1 MFHRRRQL
9 PQHHSTCIPV
19 VAILALATLV
29 ARESAASC
37 NQIPS
42 AAGSF
47 RGAHGYVSQPFAGPG
62 DRVEIG
68 LSETCDGIQ
77 EFPLDASDYVVS
89 VHFDPP
95 AGGNAIIAVARDC
108 VALAS
113 ELARCASEP
122 SVARVACVT
131 ADGAADLDAVERN
144 GQARLRF
151 RFPDTDE
158 WLGSANDD
166 LTLTGSAS
174 IAVTAT
180 GSPLPCGLAQDG
192 CASVTAEACIDA
204 LYATNGT
211 CDTSPHEVF
220 PHFTALP
227 PANDFQ
233 ALCTDPSPPCRG
245 SSTDL
250 RFTIDAAGNVL
261 LPVDWRGVLVDQGV
275 PIARLLRGGTTYEAF
290 PGQGIPISVP
300 SRSFLSSYSP
310 QGTKLPPI
318 FDPQTATAA
327 TLTLF
332 GTADAPETVLRLARR
347 ACEGGSRA
355 GFACTDASGCP
366 DGACVGPL
374 FDFSS
379 RLVDGVGPIV
389 IPAESLAV
397 EARDPVPL
405 DALVETDQL
414 LAYVVPER
422 LLAAERDNGD
432 LNGDNDQTDDV
443 LLLLDRRTGD
453 VVPIGSGPAVGRAA
467 TRLRVAPFSFPAVD
481 AENGLVAFLE
491 SEDAE
496 GLAEDG
502 DRNGDGD
509 RADTIL
515 RVFEIADGSARQVT
529 AGMDLAVDAQPD
541 VGGRPV
547 AISNG
552 TVFFRRRETDA
563 ATRTNELLSVASDGT
578 GVSAPGVA
586 YSPAVD
592 FDGSTIAFATL
603 DASLV
608 RPPAKDTNGAVDIF
622 VRDRRRGLT
631 ERVSVTRDGAEAN
644 DDSGVP
650 AVSRDGRL
658 VAFESNAD
666 LDGDLAR
673 SKDIFLHDRDA
684 GTTQLIDENR
694 AAPSMSGD
702 GRAVS
707 ALNTTGDVFVV
718 EDGRS
723 RLVGRS
729 AARAEI
735 SADGRYVAFDRGGAI
750 FVHDRTTTTTE
761 QVDLADDGSP
771 ANAGSGYPSISAD
784 GRYVAFHSR
793 ADNLVAGDTNG
804 VTDIFVH
811 DRVTA
816 TTIRA
821 SVASN
826 GDQAGGASQ
835 RPRLSDDGRFVV
847 FESRAANLVIDDTNG
862 IPDLFVHDQ
871 LTGQTQRVG
880 VDATT
885 RNPHFASGF
894 AYDISGDG
902 NIVAFESTGALS
914 KADRNLVRDLYAWG
928 PRGVSEPQ
936 RDDLNDDGDDRD
948 TLLLALSSDDSGS
961 VEIADLGAARG
972 VAVAAGGAAFLRPEG
987 AATGTITTIAN
998 VILDPSLPI
1007 FSPPR
1012 DLTVSSLEVTVDG
1025 TLIDVNVIDLD
1036 IQHSYV
1042 SDLVVTLRSPAGTT
1056 VRLSDRNGLNGSD
1069 FAGTSFDDE
1078 ASLPIGAGTA
1088 PFAGT
1093 FRPDGRLSTLRG
1105 ENPNGTWTLEVEDVV
1120 LQDDGALH
1128 RWGVQIEYLPT
1139 DDRNDDGDSNDLV
1152 AHLYSDGTVVNT
1164 NVAATAVAL
1173 SADWIAA
1180 SVSEAAQGG
1189 IDLNDDQDTGDS
1201 VLFVAPRHAASGG
1214 DFPLEAW
1221 TNTNAAVEHVEIGGS
1236 IVAYLESESALGRRG
1251 TDLNGDGDTGDNVV
1265 GLYDADSALPIDI
1278 VNAAGNGYAAED
1290 FVLGPTECLGGA
1302 NDGRACSA
1310 TTECPDGT
1318 CQPALVA
1325 FRTPLD
1331 GVATDPRSGPVT
1343 TMNVYDV
1350 RAGVVR
1356 ETGQTVIPCP
1366 FESCAA
1372 TGPYRVRS
1380 ATVTFLTL
1388 EQQQGTDL
1396 NADGDRD
1403 DLVLQTLNIRHL
1415 DERARRLTARGAV
1428 GGPLPRTTCSG
1439 SPAAA
1444 PLLDLGTVTAGICAA
1459 DGTPCLTAADC
1470 GGDVCFLPPGRCTRP
1485 LPQSCTVS
1493 ADPNAPSPCPVGSY
1507 CGQSGTGL
1515 SCIQVVGSC
1524 RTVSDCEQF
1533 PACGGAACS
1542 CDDASESFLRVISPL
1557 GARGAAFTTGTGECI
1572 VATATSCSD
1581 ESPCPS
1587 GESCSDAGVCERFDG
1602 PCASSV
1608 DCIAGSECR
1617 TRMAIVGDADSDGD
1631 EIPDSCDNCPTT
1643 PNSEQTDDDFDGV
1656 GDACDLLITPP
1667 TATPTASSSRTATG
1681 TPMATPGVTATPTVP
1696 AATPSLTPTAL
1707 LPTATPTTAS
1717 ATATPVDTPTLAPTS
1732 TPVPIAGDFSCDGR
1746 LGATDL
1752 VAFVRVL
1759 ANATNADCGLDPQ
1772 TTTVDELVR
1781 SLFE

>member
-1 MFHRRRQL
+1 MHHRRRQL
-9 PQHHSTCIPV
+9 RKRNSTCVP
-19 VAILALATLV
+19 LAAVLVLATLF
-29 ARESAASC
+29 ARDSAASC

-62 DRVEIG
+62 DRLEIG
-68 LSETCDGIQ
+68 LSEACDGLD
-77 EFPLDASDYVVS
+77 EFPLDASNYVVT
-89 VHFDPP
+89 VHFNPP
-95 AGGNAIIAVARDC
+95 AGEDAIVAVARDC
-108 VALAS
+108 DALAA
-113 ELARCASEP
+113 ELARCESEP
-122 SVARVACVT
+122 SVTRVACVA
-131 ADGAADLDAVERN
+131 ADGEADLDIVERN
-144 GQARLRF
+144 GKARLRF
-151 RFPDTDE
+151 RFPDTDGS
-158 WLGSANDD
+158 LGGANDD
-166 LTLTGSAS
+166 LTLTGAAS
-174 IAVTAT
+174 IAVTTT
-180 GSPLPCGLAQDG
+180 GAPLPCGLAHNG
-192 CASVTAEACIDA
+192 CASIVADACIDA

-227 PANDFQ
+227 PPNDFQ

-261 LPVDWRGVLVDQGV
+261 LPVDRRGLRRAHGV
-275 PIARLLRGGTTYEAF
+275 PPPRLPRGGPTYEAF
-290 PGQGIPISVP
+290 PGRGLPISVP
-300 SRSFLSSYSP
+300 SRAFLSSYSP

-332 GTADAPETVLRLARR
+332 GTADAPETILRLARR

-389 IPAESLAV
+389 IPAASLAV

-432 LNGDNDQTDDV
+432 LNGDADQTDDV
-443 LLLLDRRTGD
+443 LVLLDRRTGD
-453 VVPIGSGPAVGRAA
+453 VVPIGNGPAVGRAA
-467 TRLRVAPFSFPAVD
+467 TRLRVAPFSYPAVD

-496 GLAEDG
+496 GAADDG

-515 RVFEIADGSARQVT
+515 RVFEIAEGSARHVT
-529 AGMDLAVDAQPD
+529 AGMDLAVDAEPD

-563 ATRTNELLSVASDGT
+563 ATRTNELLSIASDGI

-592 FDGSTIAFATL
+592 FDGSTVAFATL

-608 RPPAKDTNGAVDIF
+608 RPPAKDTNGAVDVF
-622 VRDRRRGLT
+622 VRDRRSGLT
-631 ERVSVTRDGAEAN
+631 ERVSVTRDGDEAN
-644 DDSGVP
+644 DDSGAP
-650 AVSRDGRL
+650 SLSRDGRL

-673 SKDIFLHDRDA
+673 SKDIFLHDRDS
-684 GTTQLIDENR
+684 GTTHLIDENR
-694 AAPSMSGD
+694 AAPSLSGD
-702 GRAVS
+702 GRAVA

-735 SADGRYVAFDRGGAI
+735 SADGRCVAFDRGGAI
-750 FVHDRTTTTTE
+750 FVHDRTTSTTE
-761 QVDLADDGSP
+761 QVDLAADGSP
-771 ANAGSGYPSISAD
+771 ANAGSGSPSISAD

-804 VTDIFVH
+804 ATDIFVH
-811 DRVTA
+811 DRRTA

-847 FESRAANLVIDDTNG
+847 FESRAANLVLDDTNAA
-862 IPDLFVHDQ
+862 PDLFVHDQ

-885 RNPHFASGF
+885 RNPLFASGF

-902 NIVAFESTGALS
+902 NIVAFESTGVLS
-914 KADRNLVRDLYAWG
+914 KEDRNLVRDLYAWG
-928 PRGVSEPQ
+928 PRGTTEPQ
-936 RDDLNDDGDDRD
+936 RDDLNDDGDDTD
-948 TLLLALSSDDSGS
+948 TLLLALSSDGVGS
-961 VEIADLGAARG
+961 VRVADLGAARG
-972 VAVAAGGAAFLRPEG
+972 VVVAAGGAAFLRPEG
-987 AATGTITTIAN
+987 AATGATTTNAN
-998 VILDPSLPI
+998 VLLDPPLPV

-1012 DLTVSSLEVTVDG
+1012 DLTVSSLEVTADG
-1025 TLIDVNVIDLD
+1025 ALIDINVIDLD

-1078 ASLPIGAGTA
+1078 AGLPIGAGSA
-1088 PFAGT
+1088 PFAGA

-1128 RWGVQIEYLPT
+1128 RWGLQIEYLPT
-1139 DDRNDDGDSNDLV
+1139 DDRNDDGDSHDLV
-1152 AHLYSDGTVVNT
+1152 VHLFSDGTVVNT

-1189 IDLNDDQDTGDS
+1189 IDLNADQDTGDS
-1201 VLFVAPRHAASGG
+1201 VLFVASRHAASGG

-1221 TNTNAAVEHVEIGGS
+1221 RSTNAAVEHVEIGGS

-1251 TDLNGDGDTGDNVV
+1251 TDLNGDGDTADNIL
-1265 GLYDADSALPIDI
+1265 GLFDADSMLPVAV

-1310 TTECPDGT
+1310 AEECPDGT

-1325 FRTPLD
+1325 FRTPVD
-1331 GVATDPRSGPVT
+1331 GVVTDPRSGPVT

-1356 ETGQTVIPCP
+1356 ETGQTVLPCP

-1388 EQQQGTDL
+1388 EQQQGADL

-1415 DERARRLTARGAV
+1415 DESARRATARGAV
-1428 GGPLPRTTCSG
+1428 GGPLPRTACSG

-1470 GGDVCFLPPGRCTRP
+1470 GGDACFVPPGRCTRP

-1493 ADPNAPSPCPVGSY
+1493 ADPNAPSPCPAGSY

-1515 SCIQVVGSC
+1515 SCIQVVGAC
-1524 RTVSDCEQF
+1524 RTVSDCEPF
-1533 PACGGAACS
+1533 PACSGAACS
-1542 CDDASESFLRVISPL
+1542 CNDASESFLRVISPL
-1557 GARGAAFTTGTGECI
+1557 GARGAAFTTGSGECV
-1572 VATATSCSD
+1572 VATDAPCSD

-1587 GESCSDAGVCERFDG
+1587 GESCSDTGVCERFDG
-1602 PCASSV
+1602 PCASSA
-1608 DCIAGSECR
+1608 DCITGATCR
-1617 TRMAIVGDADSDGD
+1617 TRMAIVGDADTDGD

-1643 PNSEQTDDDFDGV
+1643 PNGEQTDDDFDGV

-1667 TATPTASSSRTATG
+1667 TATPTADSSRTPTG
-1681 TPMATPGVTATPTVP
+1681 TP
-1696 AATPSLTPTAL
+1696 AATPGMTATATAPSATPSFTPTSPP
-1707 LPTATPTTAS
+1707 PTVTPTPAA
-1717 ATATPVDTPTLAPTS
+1717 ATATPVDTPTPAPTS
-1732 TPVPIAGDFSCDGR
+1732 TPTPLAGDFSCDGT

-1752 VAFVRVL
+1752 VAFVR
-1759 ANATNADCGLDPQ
+1759 ARTNGTSVDCGLDPQ
-1772 TTTVDELVR
+1772 TTSADALVR
-1781 SLFE
+1781 KLFE